1 MAETTFKLSTN
12 QSDVTSLI
20 DQHTWLYH
28 RKPPKAAVIDAGD
41 TTSVQKCA
49 GNN

>member
-20 DQHTWLYH
+20 DHHTWLCNK
-28 RKPPKAAVIDAGD
+28 KPPKAAVIDAGD

>member
-1 MAETTFKLSTN
+1 MAEAKLKLSTN

-20 DQHTWLYH
+20 DQHTWLCN
-28 RKPPKAAVIDAGD
+28 RKPPKATIIDAGE

-49 GNN
+49 ENN